1 MSLARLNKVKKYYG
15 DRLILDIDKLEI
27 LDGDR
32 IGLVGVNGAGKTT
45 LIKSLL
51 GLLPIDEGN
60 VSLTKSFAY
69 ISQSENSNEETLN
82 NNFKNVFN
90 APFEYH
96 EFLSGGEKVK
106 FKIAQALS
114 ENKHLIIADEPTAN
128 LDEKSIKIL
137 ENMLKKYNGALLLV
151 SHDRRFL
158 DALCNTIIEIEDG
171 KIKAYK
177 GNYSK
182 YLELKSSERK
192 RAETE
197 YTSYINEKKHLE
209 NSILNKQNLKD
220 SLRNTPKRMGNSEAR
235 LHKMGPQRAKK
246 NLDNNIKA
254 LRSRIDQLEVK
265 EKPKSIKEIKIIV
278 QDNLKISSKNL
289 IEAKDFTLFAGNKL
303 LIKDAKFK
311 IKNGKKVAL
320 IGDNGCGK
328 STLLKNIVS
337 RENNIKVL
345 DNVILGY
352 FDQSQKILKD
362 DESILKNI
370 LEDCSYDESFVRI
383 NLDGFGFK
391 GDTVFKK
398 VSSLSG
404 GEKVKVAL
412 CKILLSDN
420 NLIILDEPTNYLDIK
435 SMESLETALI
445 NCNKTLIIVSHD
457 RNFISNV
464 CNYILEI
471 DDNIIHEFAGTYDE
485 YINFKNKPKLDN
497 KERENK
503 DSLLI
508 LENRLSN
515 VISLLS
521 IETDSTKKSLL
532 ETEYSDLLKE
542 LKNLKSKL
550 S

>member
-15 DRLILDIDKLEI
+15 DKLILDIDKLEI

-51 GLLPIDEGN
+51 GQIPIDEGN
-60 VSLTKSFAY
+60 VYITKSFAY
-69 ISQSENSNEETLN
+69 INQSEISNEETLN
-82 NNFKNVFN
+82 NNFKNIFN

-106 FKIAQALS
+106 FKIAKALS

-128 LDEKSIKIL
+128 LDERSIETL
-137 ENMLKKYNGALLLV
+137 ENMLKNYNGSLLLV

-158 DALCNTIIEIEDG
+158 DSLCNTIIEIEDG

-182 YLELKSSERK
+182 YLELKTLERQ
-192 RAETE
+192 RAEIE
-197 YTSYINEKKHLE
+197 YNSYINEKKHLE
-209 NSILNKQNLKD
+209 NAILNKRNLKD
-220 SLRNTPKRMGNSEAR
+220 SLRKTPKRMGNSEAR

-254 LRSRIDQLEVK
+254 LRSRIDHLDIK
-265 EKPKSIKEIKIIV
+265 EKPKTIKEIKIRV
-278 QDNLKISSKNL
+278 QDNLKIASKNL

-303 LIKDAKFK
+303 LLKDIKFK

-337 RENNIKVL
+337 KEDNIKVL
-345 DNVILGY
+345 DNVVIGY

-370 LEDCSYDESFVRI
+370 LKDCSYDESFVRI

-391 GDTVFKK
+391 GEDVFKK

-445 NCNKTLIIVSHD
+445 NCNKTLIVVSHD
-457 RNFISNV
+457 RNFVSNV
-464 CNYILEI
+464 CDYILEI
-471 DDNIIHEFAGTYDE
+471 DKNLINEFSGTYNE
-485 YINFKNKPKLDN
+485 YIKFKKKPKLDD
-497 KERENK
+497 KERANK

-521 IETDSTKKSLL
+521 IEPDNNKKSLL
-532 ETEYSDLLKE
+532 ENEYYNLLKE
-542 LKNLKSKL
+542 LKNLRKRL

>member
-15 DRLILDIDKLEI
+15 DKLILDIDKLEI
-27 LDGDR
+27 LDEDR

-51 GLLPIDEGN
+51 GQIPIDEGN
-60 VSLTKSFAY
+60 VYITKSFAY
-69 ISQSENSNEETLN
+69 INQSEISNEETLN

-106 FKIAQALS
+106 FKIAKALG

-128 LDEKSIKIL
+128 LDENSIETL
-137 ENMLKKYNGALLLV
+137 ENMLKNYNGALLLV

-158 DALCNTIIEIEDG
+158 DSLCNTIIEIEDG
-171 KIKAYK
+171 KIKTYK
-177 GNYSK
+177 GNFSK
-182 YLELKSSERK
+182 YLELKTLERQ
-192 RAETE
+192 RAEIE
-197 YTSYINEKKHLE
+197 YNSYINEKKHLE
-209 NSILNKQNLKD
+209 NAILNKRNLKD
-220 SLRNTPKRMGNSEAR
+220 SLRKTPKRMGNSEAR

-254 LRSRIDQLEVK
+254 LRSRIDHLDIK
-265 EKPKSIKEIKIIV
+265 EKPKTIKEIKIRV

-303 LIKDAKFK
+303 LLKDIKFK

-320 IGDNGCGK
+320 IGHNGCGK
-328 STLLKNIVS
+328 STLLKNIIS
-337 RENNIKVL
+337 KEDNIKVL
-345 DNVILGY
+345 DNVVIGY

-370 LEDCSYDESFVRI
+370 LKDCSYDENFVRI

-391 GDTVFKK
+391 GEDVFKK

-445 NCNKTLIIVSHD
+445 NCNKTLIVVSHD

-464 CNYILEI
+464 CDYILEI
-471 DDNIIHEFAGTYDE
+471 DKNLINEFSGTYNE
-485 YINFKNKPKLDN
+485 YIKFKKKPKLDH
-497 KERENK
+497 KERANK

-521 IETDSTKKSLL
+521 IEPDNNKKSLL
-532 ETEYSDLLKE
+532 ENEYYNLLKE
-542 LKNLKSKL
+542 LKNLRKRL